1 MRIEILVSTS
11 GEVRVETK
19 GFAGAV
25 CRSAGRALEQSLGSL
40 THEQL
45 TREYFQFQSTE
56 QAQQQRHGQS

>member
-1 MRIEILVSTS
+1 MKIEIIVSPA

-19 GFAGAV
+19 GFTGAV

-45 TREYFQFQSTE
+45 TREYFEFMAVE
-56 QAQQQRHGQS
+56 QPQQQRQ